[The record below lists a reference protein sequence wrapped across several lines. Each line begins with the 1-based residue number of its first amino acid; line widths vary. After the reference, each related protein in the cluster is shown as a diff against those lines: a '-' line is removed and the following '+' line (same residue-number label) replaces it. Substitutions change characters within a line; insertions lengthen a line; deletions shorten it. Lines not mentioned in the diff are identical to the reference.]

1 MGDLVRW
8 LLGAEAEGNGE
19 SRRAIIMTRN
29 GASDGFSPPKVQRF
43 MCSVSQPSL
52 RVKRRKRLNERR
64 LRAGG
69 SESNPWREI
78 SERTPPTGQT
88 ATLSYGHGG
97 LPFDL
102 GTKSVG

>member
-43 MCSVSQPSL
+43 MCSVSQPTL

-64 LRAGG
+64 LRAVGI
-69 SESNPWREI
+69 REQSMAGDI
-78 SERTPPTGQT
+78 RKDAANGTDSDTFLWAR
-88 ATLSYGHGG
+88 G